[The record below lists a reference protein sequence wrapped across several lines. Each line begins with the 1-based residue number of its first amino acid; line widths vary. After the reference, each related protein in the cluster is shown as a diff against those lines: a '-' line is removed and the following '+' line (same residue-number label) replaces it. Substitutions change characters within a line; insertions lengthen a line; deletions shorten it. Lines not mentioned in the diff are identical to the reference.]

1 VRRARRRVAP
11 LAKRD
16 AIRVAAVDDHFF
28 NRARDARRRATS
40 ARSTAKRET
49 RVAATDAH
57 RHARSRR
64 QG

>member
-28 NRARDARRRATS
+28 NRARDASRA
-40 ARSTAKRET
+40 STFDIGAIDRET
-49 RVAATDAH
+49 RN
-57 RHARSRR
+57 ARR
-64 QG
+64 GD